1 MSKLK
6 YVRTKEYNSII
17 IFPTLINHSVFKH
30 MGIISAGFCYI
41 NSKDETVDCFG
52 ESVSLKIKC
61 LEDDSYFATKH
72 VFGEED

>member
-1 MSKLK
+1 
-6 YVRTKEYNSII
+6 
-17 IFPTLINHSVFKH
+17 